1 LAEDPNIFL
10 METLLRM
17 RNGSWSDRGKM

>member
-10 METLLRM
+10 MGTLLRM
-17 RNGSWSDRGKM
+17 LHAQWLVER

>member
-10 METLLRM
+10 MRTLLRM
-17 RNGSWSDRGKM
+17 SHA